1 MTWTT
6 FTCTLRHLLGWWG
19 FDPWSPNPK
28 PKSVLPGWVAWGL
41 TEGDQVGSP
50 GRDARGCKD
59 DDEEFSAMEIC
70 YWWAKGWGGAGWT
83 YREYFGTGVRSIQC
97 CWGVK
102 HVPSA
107 VWSTGWSTGWSTIRH
122 ICLQLSREAIV
133 SKLNVPQRIPS
144 QKLVRQLL
152 SLPVIVPTYPDSD
165 FFTIG

>member
-28 PKSVLPGWVAWGL
+28 PKFYRDGWLEVWPREIKLVLRDEMPVTARMTMRNSVRWRYAIDGP
-41 TEGDQVGSP
+41 
-50 GRDARGCKD
+50 R
-59 DDEEFSAMEIC
+59 
-70 YWWAKGWGGAGWT
+70 GGAGWT
-83 YREYFGTGVRSIQC
+83 YREHFSTGVRSNQC

-102 HVPSA
+102 YMPSA
-107 VWSTGWSTGWSTIRH
+107 FWSTGWSTIRR

-133 SKLNVPQRIPS
+133 SKLNVPQRISS

-152 SLPVIVPTYPDSD
+152 SLPVIVPTYPDSE
-165 FFTIG
+165 FFTIGWD